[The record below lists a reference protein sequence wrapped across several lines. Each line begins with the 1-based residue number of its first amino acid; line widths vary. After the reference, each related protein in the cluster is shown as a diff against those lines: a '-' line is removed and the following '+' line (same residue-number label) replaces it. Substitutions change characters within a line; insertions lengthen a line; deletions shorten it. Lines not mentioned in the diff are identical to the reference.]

1 MKPRTLTRSLA
12 AALCAGAAA
21 TAAHA
26 ALQTGGTAYSKRN
39 ETKLLAEPKPLA
51 AAVGKAGFA
60 ESLKVLEVRGAWL
73 NVKGKSATGWVFQGN
88 LAEEKPSL
96 APAAGFTSVEA
107 NDTTTSAAARPLA
120 PVATGYSDRQD
131 SGKARADIEWLE
143 QQAAKVGPAAVNEY
157 LRTNKKGE
165 FQE

>member
-1 MKPRTLTRSLA
+1 MNSRTFPRRLGVALLA
-12 AALCAGAAA
+12 CAAA
-21 TAAHA
+21 TVAPA
-26 ALQTGGTAYSKRN
+26 ALQKGGTAYSKRN

-51 AAVGKAGFA
+51 TAVGKAAFA
-60 ESLKVLEVRGAWL
+60 EPLKVLEVRGAWL
-73 NVKGKSATGWVFQGN
+73 NVKGKAATGWVFQGN

-96 APAAGFTSVEA
+96 APPAGLTSVEA

-120 PVATGYSDRQD
+120 PVANGFADRQGA
-131 SGKARADIEWLE
+131 GKARADVEWVE

-157 LRTNKKGE
+157 LRANKKGE